1 MCTTTRAKK
10 VVVGLSLVAL
20 IAEAVN
26 NACFHL
32 CVTHVTDPVY
42 VVILFIFVPIAILII
57 NLIVVHKVCRRES
70 SGAASSLGR
79 HHHQSTSSQ
88 SAVPTVSLGRHHHQS
103 TSSHYAVPTV
113 SLGRH
118 HHQSTSSHSAV
129 PTVMLVT
136 TSLIYFLLNGTWTI
150 FYVVYES
157 FSKDSSY
164 TLYPEYE
171 IVDALSFFIYA
182 YNFYAYLIIG
192 KQFRS
197 ELLALFCCCFSSFSF
212 SSSSSFYFSSDAVV
226 VTVVANDR
234 V

>member
-79 HHHQSTSSQ
+79 HHHQST
-88 SAVPTVSLGRHHHQS
+88 L
-103 TSSHYAVPTV
+103 
-113 SLGRH
+113 
-118 HHQSTSSHSAV
+118 SHSAV

-150 FYVVYES
+150 FYVVCES

-197 ELLALFCCCFSSFSF
+197 ELLALFCCCFSSSSSSF
-212 SSSSSFYFSSDAVV
+212 SSSSFYFSSDAVV